1 MSSFVTKRMTEREEE
16 FTEVQTIRL
25 ITGTYNVNGQFAPD
39 NLSVWLNPDYEP
51 DIYAIGFQEL
61 DLSPEAYLLYDGT
74 KEIEWTH
81 AILLGLGEKA
91 NKYYK
96 LVSKQLIGILLMIFV
111 KKEQLPNIK
120 DVQTDSVGVGMLG
133 VMGNKGAVA
142 ARLRFRDSY
151 LCFVCCHLAADPGQ
165 LARRNQDYLEIC
177 RRLGFSINTMASFPS
192 PYSWVAANLP
202 VPAAA
207 AAMAG
212 VGGMITGRGK
222 DNAGLVSIF
231 DSDHLIW
238 MGDLNYRIETLPES
252 EVKSMLENDEMQL
265 LLNFDQLNI
274 QRRAKLAFN
283 EFEEGSITFP
293 PTYKY
298 DIGKTIY
305 DTSEKRR
312 SPAWTDRIL
321 WRSKQNDFIKQIY
334 YKDHM
339 EIVASDHKPVSA
351 AFEMKV
357 KIIHPDKQANVH
369 SSVVREWDKLEN
381 ERIPDVAVSTNQV
394 DFGKLTPDMLPKS
407 EILMIENIG
416 KVPAKFTFIPKF
428 GEASV
433 SQSWLNVEPVN
444 GEISSGNKQDIK
456 LTVQSTTDELKFEDI
471 LILHIEH
478 GKDHFIT
485 VTGEQ

>member
-1 MSSFVTKRMTEREEE
+1 MASFVTKRMTEREEE
-16 FTEVQTIRL
+16 FTEILIDRL

-61 DLSPEAYLLYDGT
+61 DLSPEAYLVYDGT

-192 PYSWVAANLP
+192 P
-202 VPAAA
+202 
-207 AAMAG
+207 
-212 VGGMITGRGK
+212 
-222 DNAGLVSIF
+222 
-231 DSDHLIW
+231 HLIW

-252 EVKSMLENDEMQL
+252 EVKTMLENNDMQL
-265 LLNFDQLNI
+265 LLNFDQLNM

-283 EFEEGSITFP
+283 EFEEGDVTFP

-298 DIGKTIY
+298 DIGKTVY

-321 WRSKQNDFIKQIY
+321 WRSKQNDFIKQVY
-334 YKDHM
+334 YTDHM
-339 EIVASDHKPVSA
+339 DIIASDHKPVSA

-369 SSVVREWDKLEN
+369 SSVVRELDKLEN
-381 ERIPDVAVSTNQV
+381 ERIPDATVSTNQV

-407 EILMIENIG
+407 EILIIENTG
-416 KVPAKFTFIPKF
+416 KVPVKFTFIPKF
-428 GEASV
+428 GEVSV
-433 SQSWLNVEPVN
+433 SQSWLIVEPIN
-444 GEISSGNKQDIK
+444 GEIPPGTC
-456 LTVQSTTDELKFEDI
+456 LC
-471 LILHIEH
+471 
-478 GKDHFIT
+478 
-485 VTGEQ
+485 